1 MLLLV
6 ILLRVGLGVVDLTV
20 TQVSN
25 LRHMIEGINKLREK
39 ELFDAAIFAKTY
51 GISKIKL
58 DARPAGQYIA

>member
-25 LRHMIEGINKLREK
+25 LRHMIERINKLREK
-39 ELFDAAIFAKTY
+39 ELFDAAILAKTDRV
-51 GISKIKL
+51 SKIKL
-58 DARPAGQYIA
+58 DAWPAGQNIA

>member
-25 LRHMIEGINKLREK
+25 LRHMIERINKLREK
-39 ELFDAAIFAKTY
+39 ELFDAAILAKTD
-51 GISKIKL
+51 GVSKIKL
-58 DARPAGQYIA
+58 DAWPAGQNIA